1 MHEEERLWSSG
12 YSAVRGYRRS
22 RQRADRRPVV
32 AGAAIFSGAIKGP
45 WTRLVRDSKGLTP
58 SQRETVL
65 PRLVE
70 AAAAISTG
78 STSAAE
84 IDRLGIAPAVRLAM
98 VRALD
103 NLSVP
108 PDFLL
113 LDAFP
118 LPESDLPQK
127 AIVKGDT
134 LCTSIAAASIAA
146 KVERDRV
153 MCELDR
159 EYPGYGFARHK
170 GYCTP
175 AHVAALQSLGPSEV
189 HRISF
194 APVRDRAKAEG
205 VFSDR
210 LTPRLLV

>member
-1 MHEEERLWSSG
+1 MQEEERLWGAG
-12 YSAVRGYRRS
+12 YSTVAGIDEAGRGPI
-22 RQRADRRPVV
+22 AGPVV
-32 AGAAIFSGAIKGP
+32 AGAAVFSGAIKGP
-45 WTRLVRDSKGLTP
+45 WTGLVRDSKRLTP
-58 SQRETVL
+58 SQRKTVL

-78 STSAAE
+78 SASAAE

-98 VRALD
+98 LRALD
-103 NLSVP
+103 NLSIA

-127 AIVKGDT
+127 AIVRGDAK
-134 LCTSIAAASIAA
+134 CTSIAAASIAA

-153 MCELDR
+153 MYELDR

-170 GYCTP
+170 GYCTA
-175 AHVAALQSLGPSEV
+175 AHVAALESLGPCEV
-189 HRISF
+189 HRITF

-205 VFSDR
+205 VYSNR
-210 LTPRLLV
+210 LRPGPLV

>member
-1 MHEEERLWSSG
+1 MQEEERLWSEG
-12 YSAVRGYRRS
+12 YSAVAGIDEAGRGPI
-22 RQRADRRPVV
+22 AGPVV
-32 AGAAIFSGAIKGP
+32 AGAAVFSGAITGP
-45 WTRLVRDSKGLTP
+45 WTGLVRDSKKLTA

-78 STSAAE
+78 SASAEE
-84 IDRLGIAPAVRLAM
+84 IDRLGIAPAVQLAM

-103 NLSVP
+103 NLSIA

-118 LPESDLPQK
+118 LPDSDIPQK
-127 AIVKGDT
+127 AIVKGDA

-153 MCELDR
+153 MCELDH

-175 AHVAALQSLGPSEV
+175 AHVVALESLGPSEV
-189 HRISF
+189 HRITF

-205 VFSDR
+205 IFSDR
-210 LTPRLLV
+210 LRSRLSA

>member
-1 MHEEERLWSSG
+1 MHEEERLWSAG
-12 YSAVRGYRRS
+12 YSAVAGLDEAGRGTI
-22 RQRADRRPVV
+22 AGPVV
-32 AGAAIFSGAIKGP
+32 AGAAVFSGAIEGP
-45 WTRLVRDSKGLTP
+45 WTTLVRDSKRLTP

-78 STSAAE
+78 SASAAE

-103 NLSVP
+103 NLSVAS
-108 PDFLL
+108 DFLL

-127 AIVKGDT
+127 AIIRGDA

-146 KVERDRV
+146 KVERDHV
-153 MCELDR
+153 MCGLDH

-175 AHVAALQSLGPSEV
+175 AHAAALEKLGPSEV
-189 HRISF
+189 HRITF
-194 APVRDRAKAEG
+194 APVRDRAESEG
-205 VFSDR
+205 VFADR
-210 LTPRLLV
+210 LRPKLSV

>member
-1 MHEEERLWSSG
+1 MHEEEGLWGAG
-12 YSAVRGYRRS
+12 YSTVAGIDEAGRGPI
-22 RQRADRRPVV
+22 AGPVV
-32 AGAAIFSGAIKGP
+32 AGAAVFSGAIKGP
-45 WTRLVRDSKGLTP
+45 WTGLVRDSKRLTP
-58 SQRETVL
+58 SQRKTVL

-78 STSAAE
+78 SASAAE

-98 VRALD
+98 LRALD
-103 NLSVP
+103 NLSIA

-127 AIVKGDT
+127 AIVRGDAK
-134 LCTSIAAASIAA
+134 CTSIAAASIAA

-153 MCELDR
+153 MYELDR

-170 GYCTP
+170 GYCTA
-175 AHVAALQSLGPSEV
+175 AHVAALESLGPCEV
-189 HRISF
+189 HRITF

-205 VFSDR
+205 VYSNR
-210 LTPRLLV
+210 LRPGPLV

>member
-1 MHEEERLWSSG
+1 MHEEEGLWGAG
-12 YSAVRGYRRS
+12 YSTVAGIDEAGRGPI
-22 RQRADRRPVV
+22 AGPVV
-32 AGAAIFSGAIKGP
+32 AGAAVFSGAIKGP
-45 WTRLVRDSKGLTP
+45 WTGLVRDSKRLTP
-58 SQRETVL
+58 SQRKTVL

-78 STSAAE
+78 SASAAE
-84 IDRLGIAPAVRLAM
+84 IDRFGIAPAVRLAM
-98 VRALD
+98 LRALD
-103 NLSVP
+103 NLSIA

-127 AIVKGDT
+127 AIVRGDAK
-134 LCTSIAAASIAA
+134 CTSIAAASIAA

-153 MCELDR
+153 MYELDR

-170 GYCTP
+170 GYCTA
-175 AHVAALQSLGPSEV
+175 AHVAALESLGPCEV
-189 HRISF
+189 HRITF

-205 VFSDR
+205 VYSNR
-210 LTPRLLV
+210 LRPGPLM

>member
-1 MHEEERLWSSG
+1 MHEEERLWSAG
-12 YSAVRGYRRS
+12 YSAVAGIDEAGRGPI
-22 RQRADRRPVV
+22 AGPVV
-32 AGAAIFSGAIKGP
+32 AGAAVFSGAIKGA
-45 WTRLVRDSKGLTP
+45 WTGLVRDSKRLTP

-70 AAAAISTG
+70 AAAAVSTG
-78 STSAAE
+78 TASAEE
-84 IDRLGIAPAVRLAM
+84 IDRIGIAPAVRLAM

-103 NLSVP
+103 NLSVS

-118 LPESDLPQK
+118 LPDSDIPQK
-127 AIVKGDT
+127 AIVRGDA

-146 KVERDRV
+146 KVERDRL
-153 MCELDR
+153 MRELDH

-175 AHVAALQSLGPSEV
+175 AHVAALESLGPCRV
-189 HRISF
+189 HRITF
-194 APVRDRAKAEG
+194 APVKDHAETEG

-210 LTPRLLV
+210 LRSRPSV